1 MFRECLKNHSCN
13 PHVLICGIFCLHA
26 VDVACYAAFIQAK
39 SSTNCNGIFQKAF
52 FKHEQG
58 ESEENYEK
66 TTEKG
71 EI

>member
-1 MFRECLKNHSCN
+1 MFEKLSLKSARLNLHSW
-13 PHVLICGIFCLHA
+13 IYLHA